1 VLKLSR
7 QVSDLCDSAWR
18 LIHLVALAG
27 WLRALRRF
35 TFWLLALRFCLTTLG
50 RPALGRSAYSSE
62 ADRTFHTSPQRLG
75 ALQFNFAAE
84 LTVKFA
90 APVPLKP

>member
-7 QVSDLCDSAWR
+7 QVSDLCDSAWQ
-18 LIHLVALAG
+18 LVHLVALAVG
-27 WLRALRRF
+27 FAPCGASPSG
-35 TFWLLALRFCLTTLG
+35 FWPFDFCLTTLG

-84 LTVKFA
+84 HTVKFA
-90 APVPLKP
+90 APVPLNP

>member
-7 QVSDLCDSAWR
+7 QVSDLCDSVWQ

-35 TFWLLALRFCLTTLG
+35 TF
-50 RPALGRSAYSSE
+50 
-62 ADRTFHTSPQRLG
+62 
-75 ALQFNFAAE
+75 
-84 LTVKFA
+84 
-90 APVPLKP
+90 